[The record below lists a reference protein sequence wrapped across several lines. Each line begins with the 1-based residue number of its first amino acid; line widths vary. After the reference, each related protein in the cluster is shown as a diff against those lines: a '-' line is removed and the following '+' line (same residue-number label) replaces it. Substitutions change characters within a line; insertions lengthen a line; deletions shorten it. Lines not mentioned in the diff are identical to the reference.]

1 MRQHLHIKDRV
12 VEAGEYKRRFQA
24 RQTRHVARGG
34 LARLVLQIHQLMVD
48 HEVDKFAGFRA
59 DLVVHLLRGLDH
71 ERVVTRR
78 LSVAIR
84 KYHLF
89 VVPHDVINAKALG
102 LRVIELLAQRN
113 KNGAYLLAERR
124 DLFFA
129 VIRASLLQITD
140 RNVIFVA
147 KIFAHLVADT
157 NQLIPNLFQT
167 RLIVLIK
174 FGVCL
179 DGSGAHRAVRVFKVF
194 LHAVKVQL
202 LAVKRN
208 LCRGHDFLIFIG
220 QAALLLAQ
228 RNVGLA
234 IQLFL

>member
-1 MRQHLHIKDRV
+1 
-12 VEAGEYKRRFQA
+12 
-24 RQTRHVARGG
+24 
-34 LARLVLQIHQLMVD
+34 MVD
-48 HEVDKFAGFRA
+48 HEVDEFAGFRA
-59 DLVVHLLRGLDH
+59 DLVIHLLRGLDH
-71 ERVVTRR
+71 ERVVARR
-78 LSVAIR
+78 LGVAVR
-84 KYHLF
+84 EYHLF
-89 VVPHDVINAKALG
+89 VVPHDVINAEALG

-179 DGSGAHRAVRVFKVF
+179 DGSGAYRAVRVFKVF
-194 LHAVKVQL
+194 LHAVKVQI